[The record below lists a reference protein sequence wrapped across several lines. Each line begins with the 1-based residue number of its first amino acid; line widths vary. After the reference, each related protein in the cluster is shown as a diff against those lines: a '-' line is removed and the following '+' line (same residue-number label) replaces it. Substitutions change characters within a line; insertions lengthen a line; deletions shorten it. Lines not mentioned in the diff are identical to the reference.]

1 VSADRE
7 VTITVSE
14 NDLRLGLSDLTAR
27 TKTAHDAR
35 LRVLALI
42 PEPEWEPTE
51 EQIQATHEIIY
62 KGAPFQSGR
71 SYCTSLLKD
80 MHEAGLL

>member
-1 VSADRE
+1 MSTCVPE
-7 VTITVSE
+7 
-14 NDLRLGLSDLTAR
+14 
-27 TKTAHDAR
+27 
-35 LRVLALI
+35 
-42 PEPEWEPTE
+42 EPEWEPTE